1 MTRDLRRVCFSL
13 FLWGIGEGLF
23 FFFEPLYLAE
33 LGAHPAEIGLILGL
47 AGAALTLS
55 HVPAGALADRFGS
68 RTMLWISWIMATV
81 ATALM
86 FAAGSLALFIVGLV
100 GYHLS
105 LFVMAPLSSYAT
117 LARGSWNVARAMTF
131 TIASF
136 YAGLTLGPVVG
147 GILGEAF
154 GLRRVYGLAALIF
167 VGSTAI
173 ILTVGD
179 RRTADKSGPLPFK
192 SLVRNVP
199 FVRFLAIFGLLGF
212 GMYLSWPLTPNFL
225 QGARGVTLS
234 QIGLFGSFNALGVV
248 VLNLSLG
255 RIGIR
260 VGLLL
265 TQALVAVSVA
275 MLWLGTGWVYFALG
289 YLFAGALRTA
299 NSLALAHAESL
310 VDPRQV
316 GVAYGFVETALGTVT
331 VLAPPLA
338 GILFARS
345 AELPFPVSLGIMAG
359 AAVLL
364 ISFWN
369 RRSFRVA
376 PAVSALETAHLGRE

>member
-1 MTRDLRRVCFSL
+1 MTRDLRKVCLSL

-33 LGAHPAEIGLILGL
+33 LGANPAEIGLILGL
-47 AGAALTLS
+47 AGAALTVS
-55 HVPAGALADRFGS
+55 HVPAGTLSDRFGS
-68 RTMLWISWIMATV
+68 RTMLWISWIMATG
-81 ATALM
+81 ATAIM
-86 FAAGSLALFIVGLV
+86 FAAGSLPLFIVGLV

-117 LARGSWNVARAMTF
+117 LARGSWNVARTMTF

-136 YAGLTLGPVVG
+136 YAGLTLGPALG
-147 GILGEAF
+147 GMLGETF

-167 VGSTAI
+167 IGSTAI
-173 ILTVGD
+173 IMTISD
-179 RRTADKSGPLPFK
+179 RRAVHKSDPLPFRA
-192 SLVRNVP
+192 LVSNLP
-199 FVRFLAIFGLLGF
+199 FIRFLALFGLLGF

-225 QGARGVTLS
+225 QDVRGVTLT

-248 VLNLSLG
+248 VLNLTLG

-275 MLWLGTGWVYFALG
+275 MLWLGAGWVYFALG

-316 GVAYGFVETALGTVT
+316 GAAYGFVESALGLVT
-331 VLAPPLA
+331 VVAPPVA
-338 GILFARS
+338 GFLFARTP
-345 AELPFPVSLGIMAG
+345 ELPFPVSLVIMAG